1 MILRSTV
8 FMIGA
13 SALLAMTHPTHL
25 VFDRQADEAA
35 IRALIAQRDA
45 GKPLPS
51 MPDRVLW
58 LASFQ
63 KPIVGGETPVLRTH
77 ERGIENRVPDT
88 TKNATT
94 VRRIVTAA
102 SGDMAYEYSDGT
114 LDFDL
119 KAGGHVTSPNSTL
132 RVWQKHDGQW
142 QMAAAFSITH
152 YRD

>member
-1 MILRSTV
+1 VRSYV

-13 SALLAMTHPTHL
+13 SALVAMTQPTHPA
-25 VFDRQADEAA
+25 VDRQADEAA

-51 MPDRVLW
+51 MPERVLW

-63 KPIVGGETPVLRTH
+63 KPVVGSEAPVLRTH

-94 VRRIVTAA
+94 VRRIVIAE
-102 SGDMAYEYSDGT
+102 SGDLAYEYSDGM
-114 LDFDL
+114 LEFDL

-132 RVWQKHDGQW
+132 RVWQKQDGQW
-142 QMAAAFSITH
+142 KMAASFTITH